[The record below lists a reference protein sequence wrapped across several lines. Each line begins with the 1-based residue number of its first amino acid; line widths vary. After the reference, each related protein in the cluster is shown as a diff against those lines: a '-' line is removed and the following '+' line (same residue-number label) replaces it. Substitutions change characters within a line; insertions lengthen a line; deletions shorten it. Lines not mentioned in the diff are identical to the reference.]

1 MEDMMLEL
9 LEDCRQKALLCM
21 HNDVEDLIE
30 STLNSK
36 HLLIKLDSQ
45 HLNKEEQEVKNIAEP
60 TTKRQT
66 RITPSSPPDSELVS
80 LEEVNVV
87 DQEKEEINL
96 EDILQ
101 IQDVILREKLLNIN
115 RLITNIESLNDNSTP
130 DRENNL
136 PVSISY

>member
-45 HLNKEEQEVKNIAEP
+45 HLNKEEQEDIEYVEA
-60 TTKRQT
+60 
-66 RITPSSPPDSELVS
+66 SPPDSELVS

-87 DQEKEEINL
+87 DQEKEEIDL